1 MPLRNMQLFI
11 KKNTTMH
18 SVATMISTEIQ
29 VSRTKKEGSEITRVF
44 KGALY
49 INVMF
54 PKRQL
59 G

>member
-1 MPLRNMQLFI
+1 
-11 KKNTTMH
+11 MH

-49 INVMF
+49 INIMF